1 MAKYSPELKAE
12 IISKYNQGMA
22 TSIQLAREYN
32 LNSGIIRSW
41 IQTYRLQGKIRRSR
55 NKRIFD
61 TDFKLAV
68 IDYYQTHEVTI
79 AEVAARFD
87 LLPGQVSH
95 WRTLFKTGGI
105 EALRPH
111 QKRRKPK
118 QMKSP
123 KHPEKKPTSSELSEN
138 ERLKAEIIKLKKEL
152 YDARLDAAILKKA
165 AALFWNSKHDGKR

>member
-1 MAKYSPELKAE
+1 M
-12 IISKYNQGMA
+12 
-22 TSIQLAREYN
+22 
-32 LNSGIIRSW
+32 
-41 IQTYRLQGKIRRSR
+41 
-55 NKRIFD
+55 
-61 TDFKLAV
+61 

-111 QKRRKPK
+111 TRGRKPK

-165 AALFWNSKHDGKR
+165 EALFWNSKHDGKR

>member
-32 LNSGIIRSW
+32 LNSGVIRSW

-87 LLPGQVSH
+87 LLPGQV
-95 WRTLFKTGGI
+95 
-105 EALRPH
+105 
-111 QKRRKPK
+111 
-118 QMKSP
+118 
-123 KHPEKKPTSSELSEN
+123 
-138 ERLKAEIIKLKKEL
+138 
-152 YDARLDAAILKKA
+152 
-165 AALFWNSKHDGKR
+165 